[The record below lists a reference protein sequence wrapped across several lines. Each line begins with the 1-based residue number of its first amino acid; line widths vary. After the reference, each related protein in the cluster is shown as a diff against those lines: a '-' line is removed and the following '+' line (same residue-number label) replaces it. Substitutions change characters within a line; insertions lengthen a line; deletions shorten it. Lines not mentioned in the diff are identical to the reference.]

1 MAENQWYYSQHDQM
15 LGPVAAGEL
24 RRLAQSGRLLPS
36 DLVWREGM
44 ADWAPAMK
52 VKGLFPDSNLQAPRE
67 LGAAVIPATGT
78 QRSAHAERATTGDS
92 PVGLLTQATETSVGS
107 DSPAP
112 TSLFRDSPDPDL
124 AAARTEDAALSPDQS
139 PHDVALASPLIQPS
153 PTPAPPLTSD
163 AVGYIAGAPAKHDS
177 GSKALP
183 HGLPPMPVIDLLWW
197 AQVTLWALC
206 SLTVFVGGLLFLVAC
221 IRAKAPY
228 EEASAAAVYGMFAL
242 GAYVLARTGERLSAL
257 LLDYFTRYR
266 R

>member
-1 MAENQWYYSQHDQM
+1 M
-15 LGPVAAGEL
+15 G
-24 RRLAQSGRLLPS
+24 
-36 DLVWREGM
+36 
-44 ADWAPAMK
+44 DWAPAVK
-52 VKGLFPDSNLQAPRE
+52 VKGLFPDSNPQAPQG
-67 LGAAVIPATGT
+67 LGAAAMPATGT
-78 QRSAHAERATTGDS
+78 QRSANVERAATRNA

-124 AAARTEDAALSPDQS
+124 AAARTEEAALSPDQS
-139 PHDVALASPLIQPS
+139 PHDVALAEPLMQPS
-153 PTPAPPLTSD
+153 PTPAPPLTAD
-163 AVGYIAGAPAKHDS
+163 GVGYVAGALTNHDS
-177 GSKALP
+177 GSKALS
-183 HGLPPMPVIDLLWW
+183 HGLPPLPVIDLLWW
-197 AQVTLWALC
+197 AQVALWAMC

-221 IRAKAPY
+221 IRAEAPY